1 MKKYLVIGNPIEHSL
16 SPLIHN
22 YWMKKYRL
30 IDSIYEKKKV
40 EKKDLEGIVNQIRN
54 EEIKGVNVTVPFKKE
69 IIPLLDCLDG
79 PAESTNSVNTLSKVN
94 NEVWGYNTDTP
105 GFRASLTKNFS
116 IEERNKNIFILGA
129 GGVTS
134 SILETFLDKANKIY
148 ITNRTK
154 EKAKQLKKLADIS
167 LTLIGRKKIIEV
179 IDWGE
184 KPQVCDVVI
193 NTTSVGLTKDENLDL
208 NFKDYENNKNV
219 LFYDIIYNPKDTNF
233 LKDARLRGN
242 KTMNGK
248 MMFLWQA
255 QIAFQIWT
263 NICPEIDDEVIKL
276 LD

>member
-1 MKKYLVIGNPIEHSL
+1 MKKYLVIGNPIGHSL

-22 YWMKKYRL
+22 YWIKKYRL

-40 EKKDLEGIVNQIRN
+40 EKKDLKSIVDQVRN
-54 EEIKGVNVTVPFKKE
+54 EEINGVNVTVPFKKE
-69 IIPLLDCLDG
+69 IIDLLDHIKGDAQL
-79 PAESTNSVNTLSKVN
+79 TQSVNTLCKVN
-94 NEVWGYNTDTP
+94 NEVHGYNTDTE
-105 GFRASLTKNFS
+105 GFKNSLQEDY
-116 IEERNKNIFILGA
+116 IDYENKNIFILGA

-134 SILETFLDKANKIY
+134 SILKVFVDTANKIY

-154 EKAKQLKKLADIS
+154 EKAKELKKLGDVSI
-167 LTLIGRKKIIEV
+167 TLLGRKKDTIEIV
-179 IDWGE
+179 DWGE

-208 NFKDYENNKNV
+208 DFKDYENNKNV
-219 LFYDIIYNPKDTNF
+219 LFYDLIYNPKETNF

-248 MMFLWQA
+248 MMFLRQA
-255 QIAFQIWT
+255 QISFQMWT
-263 NICPEIDDEVIKL
+263 NVCPEIDDEAIKL